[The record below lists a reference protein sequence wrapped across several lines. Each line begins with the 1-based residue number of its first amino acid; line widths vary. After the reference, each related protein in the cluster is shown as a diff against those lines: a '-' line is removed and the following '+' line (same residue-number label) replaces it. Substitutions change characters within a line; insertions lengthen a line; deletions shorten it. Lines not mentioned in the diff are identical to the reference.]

1 MARRLYKLIVG
12 WNINMARSRN
22 RKILSGLCTQREGA
36 SANYAVIQQLKP
48 HKHCNIFKS
57 EVHVAANLRF
67 YHF

>member
-1 MARRLYKLIVG
+1 
-12 WNINMARSRN
+12 MARSRN